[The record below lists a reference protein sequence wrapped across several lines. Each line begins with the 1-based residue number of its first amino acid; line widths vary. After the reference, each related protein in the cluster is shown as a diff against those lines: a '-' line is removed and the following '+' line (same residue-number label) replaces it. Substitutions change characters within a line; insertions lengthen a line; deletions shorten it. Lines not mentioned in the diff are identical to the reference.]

1 MKCHIWWYKTT
12 VPFALSALRWLLE
25 KFSLIFRSIWFYSVK
40 CLYHFSKQIF
50 HGSFQLNFYHWN
62 QSGRMGKLK
71 PKSFLHFGQAGWFQV
86 ETFNLSVHFKSVHKF
101 LKWFSNSHI
110 LNSRRPRVL
119 RAINP
124 DLSSKV
130 PSPDLRWYSVVCL

>member
-71 PKSFLHFGQAGWFQV
+71 PKSFLHFGQAGWFQSISSLQ
-86 ETFNLSVHFKSVHKF
+86 ECSQISQMIFK
-101 LKWFSNSHI
+101 FSHPQFTATASAQSHQ
-110 LNSRRPRVL
+110 SG
-119 RAINP
+119 
-124 DLSSKV
+124 LSSKV